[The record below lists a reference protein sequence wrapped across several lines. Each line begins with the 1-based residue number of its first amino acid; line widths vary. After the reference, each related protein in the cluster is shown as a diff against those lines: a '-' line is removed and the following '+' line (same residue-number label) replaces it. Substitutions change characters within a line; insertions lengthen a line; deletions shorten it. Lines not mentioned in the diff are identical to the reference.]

1 MFIHPMHT
9 PEYYFSTYNQ
19 LTVLQYYNIVSS
31 VLSPSDLCMLRNLRK
46 KTHAR
51 KSHAE
56 LTAKLQSEFHSE
68 RIVAFKFTRTL

>member
-31 VLSPSDLCMLRNLRK
+31 VLSRSDLCMLRNLRK
-46 KTHAR
+46 KTMPENR
-51 KSHAE
+51 M
-56 LTAKLQSEFHSE
+56 QN
-68 RIVAFKFTRTL
+68 